1 MSLISNLVKLQEV
14 DSSIQSIQELQGDLP
29 KNVEELKS
37 NLSFITMKFQ
47 MQKKDYKKLK
57 LKLEKFKHFKN
68 RVKKKLAIFK
78 NKFIKLN
85 LIENMMH

>member
-37 NLSFITMKFQ
+37 NLSFITNEISNA
-47 MQKKDYKKLK
+47 
-57 LKLEKFKHFKN
+57 EK
-68 RVKKKLAIFK
+68 RLQE
-78 NKFIKLN
+78 
-85 LIENMMH
+85 IEIETRKIQTLQEQSNCLLYTSDAADE

>member
-37 NLSFITMKFQ
+37 NLSFITN
-47 MQKKDYKKLK
+47 
-57 LKLEKFKHFKN
+57 E
-68 RVKKKLAIFK
+68 I
-78 NKFIKLN
+78 
-85 LIENMMH
+85 